1 MCTFDGLVF
10 KFREHLQS
18 LCSSVEGGHVYPGIT
33 LDEMVD
39 GTLSVI
45 EANPESGQ
53 TGDEFVVGQ
62 VVSTGPPLS
71 SGAPVVDVL
80 IYCQVLDF
88 SDFAR
93 SYSTGVRVFTP
104 ATYLPRHA
112 AKQEG
117 TDARR

>member
-1 MCTFDGLVF
+1 MEDA
-10 KFREHLQS
+10 
-18 LCSSVEGGHVYPGIT
+18 I
-33 LDEMVD
+33 
-39 GTLSVI
+39 LSVI
-45 EANPESGQ
+45 DANLESRQ
-53 TGDEFVVGQ
+53 PGDEFVVGQ
-62 VVSTGPPLS
+62 VVSTGPSLS
-71 SGAPVVDVL
+71 NGAPVVDVL

-117 TDARR
+117 TGDRR